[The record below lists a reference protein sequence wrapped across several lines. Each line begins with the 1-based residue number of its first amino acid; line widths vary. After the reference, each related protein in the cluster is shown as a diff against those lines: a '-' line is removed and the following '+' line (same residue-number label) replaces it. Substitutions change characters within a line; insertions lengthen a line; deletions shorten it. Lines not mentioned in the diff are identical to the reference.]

1 MKNIGLGVGKRMPRW
16 ELKGWAAQCLPTIHK
31 VLRSVKRRGHPWE
44 ENGAEGCIQVNS
56 QSWFKSAFAIV
67 SFLCAFGDD
76 TWVLRISFLKIVCV
90 CVMKTFKTWK
100 NMKRKVCSSNQLLS
114 ALHFSSHPLVE
125 HIYVSISFVDIHGL
139 VWIILT
145 VMSTHYFLN

>member
-1 MKNIGLGVGKRMPRW
+1 MSFKN
-16 ELKGWAAQCLPTIHK
+16 
-31 VLRSVKRRGHPWE
+31 
-44 ENGAEGCIQVNS
+44 
-56 QSWFKSAFAIV
+56 F
-67 SFLCAFGDD
+67 
-76 TWVLRISFLKIVCV
+76 FLKIVCV

-145 VMSTHYFLN
+145 VMSTYYFLN